1 MPLESIFKPKLLFSM
16 ARIGKKNDGGYLVGT
31 NSLLSSKTLIT
42 FGIKNDWSF
51 ELDFIKANNNLKVIC
66 FDNQLNFRLLLR
78 LVIQQLIFVF
88 WNKNIF
94 LLLLHIKNLFT
105 FFKFKKKVKLIKK
118 HISYG
123 DVLNISEKYDDIF
136 FKIDIDGSEYRI
148 FDEIIKIKHKILGL
162 VIEVHD
168 VDLHKE
174 KIIHFINQLEM
185 ELIHIHPNNFA
196 GVDKNNDPIVIEL
209 TFEKNSK
216 VLSDKLSLP
225 HLLDMRN
232 NPFIKDIELT
242 FK

>member
-16 ARIGKKNDGGYLVGT
+16 VRIGKKNDGGYLVGT

-118 HISYG
+118 HITKNSLALSLKPTTDHKNLLG
-123 DVLNISEKYDDIF
+123 QNVNMVKN
-136 FKIDIDGSEYRI
+136 
-148 FDEIIKIKHKILGL
+148 KIKVILNL
-162 VIEVHD
+162 
-168 VDLHKE
+168 
-174 KIIHFINQLEM
+174 
-185 ELIHIHPNNFA
+185 
-196 GVDKNNDPIVIEL
+196 
-209 TFEKNSK
+209 
-216 VLSDKLSLP
+216 
-225 HLLDMRN
+225 
-232 NPFIKDIELT
+232 
-242 FK
+242 